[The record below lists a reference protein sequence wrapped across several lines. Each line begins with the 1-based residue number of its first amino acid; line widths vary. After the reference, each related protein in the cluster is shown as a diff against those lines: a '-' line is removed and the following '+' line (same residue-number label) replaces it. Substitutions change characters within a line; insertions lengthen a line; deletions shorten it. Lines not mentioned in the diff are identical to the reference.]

1 MNGIAKSSWG
11 SLLPASALA
20 LMCALFSQSP
30 SAAQI
35 RVDQILSK
43 VSATYQDAQAY
54 RIVVE
59 KNITVASVGEE
70 RSLDGSR
77 AYSNY
82 HKTTITGITLETSAP
97 AKARL
102 AVKEENQELL
112 FVSDGQTTWIYSPSR
127 KEYMQVRAATA
138 HPGDQ
143 PGSNQGSETNPFS
156 QYQILL
162 VNRFRNLSMYATTAV
177 MEKEAAIKVRADK
190 VGCYVLRIESKGGTH
205 ELWVD
210 QNRFLIL
217 RSIDTTPTPQDGI
230 STQTTVT
237 YDVKEANLN
246 AKLEDSLFTFAPP
259 ENAKKVEVL
268 KGFSPKAP

>member
-1 MNGIAKSSWG
+1 MNRIAKSSWG
-11 SLLPASALA
+11 SLLPAPALA
-20 LMCALFSQSP
+20 LMCALFSQSSSP
-30 SAAQI
+30 GQI

-43 VSATYQDAQAY
+43 VSATYQDAQTY
-54 RIVVE
+54 RIVAE
-59 KNITVASVGEE
+59 KDVTVASVGED
-70 RSLDGSR
+70 RSLNGSR

-97 AKARL
+97 ARARL

-112 FVSDGQTTWIYSPSR
+112 FISDGQTTWIYSPSR
-127 KEYMQVRAATA
+127 KEYMQVRAAAA
-138 HPGDQ
+138 HAGDQ
-143 PGSNQGSETNPFS
+143 PGSNQETNPFS

-162 VNRFRNLSMYATTAV
+162 VNRFRNLSMYATIAV
-177 MEKEAAIKVRADK
+177 MEREATIKVGADK

-217 RSIDTTPTPQDGI
+217 RSIDTTPTPQDGV
-230 STQTTVT
+230 SMQTTVT

-246 AKLEDSLFTFAPP
+246 AKPEDGLFTFAPP
-259 ENAKKVEVL
+259 DNAKKVEVL
-268 KGFSPKAP
+268 KGFNPKAP